1 MKLFLSAFEYAW
13 APFYFATMKEPDAKR
28 TFSLVTTYGVAA
40 LVLLVVGLAAVSH
53 DAVRLM
59 TGPQFEGAARV
70 IPWIGV
76 GVLFQGVYLLTSI
89 GLNITKET
97 RFYPMATAAGAAVS
111 VGANLVLIPRFGVI
125 GAAWANALAYA
136 VLAGVAY
143 SFSQRFY
150 PMRYEHG
157 RLLRVVF
164 AGVATWLLVRLAV
177 PAGVTPL
184 TGLLLRGGIV
194 VVAYPIA
201 LYATG
206 FYHAREV
213 DVLMRLFS
221 RRRAKQPRAVDD
233 SLEMGGEIVAVDAA
247 AVEPPGDTAESP
259 AEQPSRP
266 AGHVIATRGEAPR

>member
-1 MKLFLSAFEYAW
+1 M
-13 APFYFATMKEPDAKR
+13 
-28 TFSLVTTYGVAA
+28 
-40 LVLLVVGLAAVSH
+40 
-53 DAVRLM
+53 
-59 TGPQFEGAARV
+59 
-70 IPWIGV
+70 
-76 GVLFQGVYLLTSI
+76 
-89 GLNITKET
+89 
-97 RFYPMATAAGAAVS
+97 
-111 VGANLVLIPRFGVI
+111 
-125 GAAWANALAYA
+125 
-136 VLAGVAY
+136 
-143 SFSQRFY
+143 
-150 PMRYEHG
+150 
-157 RLLRVVF
+157 
-164 AGVATWLLVRLAV
+164 
-177 PAGVTPL
+177 TPL

-259 AEQPSRP
+259 AEHASRP